1 MDSPLQIDTSRDG
14 AGPLRVLPLAPL
26 PLGSLPEF
34 PDAVPHRAHACTPR
48 ELYGAIFLELE
59 DHVHF
64 LEPAFEFVR
73 HALDRAATPSSSA
86 GVPRV
91 LYDRLAAGTAENA
104 ASEGLAGDD
113 AARELADTLIRW
125 ARTNLPAVPAL
136 ARGSVLPVLAAH
148 EFAPAGLAD
157 GAWLRGSV
165 LANRVETP
173 LGMTALRQLMLR
185 FGDPATREPYSLR
198 YASLL
203 QSLGISPDSVQRG
216 VVDGEACA
224 DVSFEHALLG
234 VGLGLFASTFGPEI
248 AGFNLWMTAVGPC
261 PLLERWHG
269 PLRERG
275 ACVRY
280 FDLFEREAL
289 ATLARRAVGE
299 VAAEVD
305 APPNALWRVAR
316 GFVAAQHSYLRWQRA
331 VLAAETRV
339 GESAGSSGASR
350 TDPPPESVESST
362 ASAEPFA
369 LAGHYTAPHDLG
381 ALEAFA
387 YARYGQL
394 SNQEL
399 YFCFANSDLF
409 PTSALFAKAYVH
421 TVLHKLEH
429 VFANDPR
436 LDSQHPPPY
445 SEALIARLV
454 AAQHDKNVQSRKP
467 RDIPAAEL
475 ELGGDG
481 KPEVV
486 QVFDGSWLQGFADVG
501 RAGFEE
507 YGWLFR
513 IYASEHGDGDLAWNH
528 CQIFRKAFA
537 DAGVAM
543 ELPKTDRRLYDV
555 FEIGA
560 AAVVTLAVAL
570 NTRVFMPE
578 VLGIN
583 LGIEATGVGGM
594 YLDQWKG
601 AVHQSSPWRALAWR
615 LHNSID
621 NYADGHTKWSLAAVQ
636 SFMQRVKAA
645 SPDSVERQWQRVWRL
660 WRCQDILTHGS
671 PTERGA
677 LAEHL
682 GLRNLA
688 PTG

>member
-1 MDSPLQIDTSRDG
+1 
-14 AGPLRVLPLAPL
+14 
-26 PLGSLPEF
+26 LPEF
-34 PDAVPHRAHACTPR
+34 PDTVLHRASVCTPR
-48 ELYGAIFLELE
+48 ELYGAVFIELE

-73 HALDRAATPSSSA
+73 HALAQAEGADALPAFP
-86 GVPRV
+86 GRV
-91 LYDRLAAGTAENA
+91 NAAGTAGA
-104 ASEGLAGDD
+104 LADELVAWSRATLPAPPLLPSGSLLPRLVV
-113 AARELADTLIRW
+113 RELAPL
-125 ARTNLPAVPAL
+125 
-136 ARGSVLPVLAAH
+136 
-148 EFAPAGLAD
+148 GLAD

-165 LANRVETP
+165 LANRIETP

-198 YASLL
+198 YAALL
-203 QSLGISPDSVQRG
+203 QSLGMPPDAVARAPEPA
-216 VVDGEACA
+216 DTCA

-234 VGLGLFASTFGPEI
+234 IGLGLFASSFGPEI
-248 AGFNLWMTAVGPC
+248 AGFNLWMATIGPC
-261 PLLERWHG
+261 PLLEHCLE

-275 ACVRY
+275 ACLRY
-280 FDLFEREAL
+280 VDRLDRAL
-289 ATLARRAVGE
+289 LAELARRGVSEVLEEGE
-299 VAAEVD
+299 AGAHR
-305 APPNALWRVAR
+305 RVAR
-316 GFVAAQHSYLRWQRA
+316 GFVAAQRSHLRWQSA
-331 VLAAETRV
+331 VLAA
-339 GESAGSSGASR
+339 GSSERGEPSER
-350 TDPPPESVESST
+350 
-362 ASAEPFA
+362 ASASNA
-369 LAGHYTAPHDLG
+369 LAGRYTAPHDLD
-381 ALEAFA
+381 ALRAFA
-387 YARYGQL
+387 YGRYGEL
-394 SNQEL
+394 SNQDL
-399 YFCFANSDLF
+399 YYCFANSDLF
-409 PTSALFAKAYVH
+409 PTAALFAKAYVDA
-421 TVLHKLEH
+421 VLYKLEH

-436 LDSQHPPPY
+436 LGSQQAPLY
-445 SEALIARLV
+445 SEPLVAGLV
-454 AAQHDKNVQSRKP
+454 AAQHDKNVQSRRSP
-467 RDIPAAEL
+467 EVPVAEL

-537 DAGVAM
+537 DAGLAL

-570 NTRVFMPE
+570 NTRAFMPE

-601 AVHQSSPWRALAWR
+601 ALHQRSPWRALAWR

-645 SPDSVERQWQRVWRL
+645 CPDSVERQWQRVWRM

-671 PTERGA
+671 PGERLA